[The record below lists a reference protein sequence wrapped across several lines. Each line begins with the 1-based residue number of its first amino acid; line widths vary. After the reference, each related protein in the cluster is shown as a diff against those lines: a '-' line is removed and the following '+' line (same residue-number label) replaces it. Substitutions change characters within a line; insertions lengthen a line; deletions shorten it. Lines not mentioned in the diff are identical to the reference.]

1 MALEMVVEM
10 LVAISIIVIILV
22 GSGSRMYFRK
32 KFDVGEH
39 FEVIDQAIKKQAI
52 AKRKL
57 HNVQTK

>member
-1 MALEMVVEM
+1 MVVSM
-10 LVAISIIVIILV
+10 MTAAIIIGMILI
-22 GSGSRMYFRK
+22 GGGSRLYFRK